1 MAEKKKSVKKAKKP
15 GKKGITKDIGIRE
28 LVETYP
34 ESIPVLMEK
43 GFHCLGCIAAQFETI
58 GQGAQAHGIDPD
70 ELVKELNEAVKK
82 KKKGEK
88 KQKL

>member
-1 MAEKKKSVKKAKKP
+1 MAGENKAVKKEKKQ
-15 GKKGITKDIGIRE
+15 GKKEITKDTGIRE

-58 GQGAQAHGIDPD
+58 EQGARAHGIDPD
-70 ELVKELNEAVKK
+70 KLVKALNEAVKK
-82 KKKGEK
+82 KKKEK
-88 KQKL
+88 TIN